1 MTNHAPLI
9 EFRDVTVK
17 RNGKTVLDSVTLS
30 IDSGEQVAVLGPN
43 GSGKSSLIKTIAREC
58 YPLAGSWL
66 RILGSEVWNLFDL
79 RAQMGVVSNE
89 LVERCTYTYPAREV
103 VMSGLF
109 GSVGV
114 WPNHHV
120 TPEIERRTDEV
131 LALMEIAH
139 LAERPVAEMSTGE
152 ARRVVIGRAL
162 VHNPRA
168 LVLDEPTTSLD
179 FHAKHEL
186 RRTLRRLAQSGI
198 GIVMVTHNLTDII
211 PEIGRVV
218 LLKEGRVFRDGPKDE
233 VLTAEPLGALFG
245 TAVEVTRRNGYYH
258 IW

>member
-1 MTNHAPLI
+1 MTNHTPLI

-17 RNGKTVLDSVTLS
+17 RNGKTVLDSISLA

-43 GSGKSSLIKTIAREC
+43 GSGKSSLIKTIVREC
-58 YPLAGSWL
+58 YPLLGSGL
-66 RILGSEVWNLFDL
+66 RILGSDVWNLFDL
-79 RAQMGVVSNE
+79 RAQMGVVSND
-89 LVERCTYTYPAREV
+89 LIERCTCNYPAREV

-114 WPNHHV
+114 WPNHEV

-131 LALMEIAH
+131 LALMEIEH
-139 LAERPVAEMSTGE
+139 LAGRPVEEMSTGE

-186 RRTLRRLAQSGI
+186 RKMLRKLAQSGI

-218 LLKEGRVFRDGPKDE
+218 LLKDGRVYKDGPKSE
-233 VLTAEPLGALFG
+233 VLTAELLTTLFG
-245 TAVEVTRRNGYYH
+245 TPVEVTRRNGYYH